1 MPTHY
6 NVKMKMLYAL
16 AICGLVRRDDLAIFA
31 ETMNMGSHD
40 IMDLISAGFVRES
53 SAEVDIRIGGRSRKR
68 VRRVCCITNKG
79 LAFLLEFGG
88 ALFPWLESIPKSIIG
103 NVNLR
108 GGTLARKAPLDRR
121 LNLAGANCFYA
132 AAGFEVHPLVFGD
145 DEDSQKPALSAIIAN
160 AVGDFAPEEST
171 VYYNAIEVKGK
182 CIDADAEDSHSQRF
196 TRQVGFAAYSKND
209 FNIYMIPQGGMRWKT
224 EIAKKEM
231 YLFSTYRS
239 KIRMNQMK
247 DCCAVLLARN
257 PRDFAASFLSIND
270 FSSKKTKIQAHQDAE
285 LLDSTLETAMV
296 GPEGHQAPNMTESVS
311 MGKDGKMHITLTN
324 ESVSEDYPIDVI
336 LDSGKA
342 AAVEGMILTGE
353 MHEHN
358 TFDNPEQ
365 VKCTSF
371 DDVKLADDGLKL
383 TLPKCSVL
391 HLTVTVK

>member
-16 AICGLVRRDDLAIFA
+16 AICGLVRRDDLAIFS
-31 ETMNMGSHD
+31 ETMNAGSHN
-40 IMDLISAGFVRES
+40 IMDLIRAGFVKES

-88 ALFPWLESIPKSIIG
+88 ALFPWLESIPKSIVG

-145 DEDSQKPALSAIIAN
+145 DEDNQKSALSAIIAN
-160 AVGDFAPEEST
+160 AMGDFAPEEST

-209 FNIYMIPQGGMRWKT
+209 FSIYVIPQGGMRWKT
-224 EIAKKEM
+224 EIAKKEWR
-231 YLFSTYRS
+231 LFYDYRS
-239 KIRMNQMK
+239 KIRMHQMK
-247 DCCAVLLARN
+247 ECYAVLLARN
-257 PRDFAASFLSIND
+257 PRDFAALFRSIKD
-270 FSSKKTKIQAHQDAE
+270 FSGRKIKMRRLYVVPMKCEGRKDNSIAVTTGFDRECENCIAKLEEDARFERNTSSFTFPFRTCREGEIYHVALGTVME
-285 LLDSTLETAMV
+285 LYNIHYIKE
-296 GPEGHQAPNMTESVS
+296 
-311 MGKDGKMHITLTN
+311 
-324 ESVSEDYPIDVI
+324 
-336 LDSGKA
+336 KA
-342 AAVEGMILTGE
+342 DEGMPVVIYCYRHQVPYYRAVFGDDILYD
-353 MHEHN
+353 
-358 TFDNPEQ
+358 F
-365 VKCTSF
+365 
-371 DDVKLADDGLKL
+371 AD
-383 TLPKCSVL
+383 
-391 HLTVTVK
+391 

>member
-16 AICGLVRRDDLAIFA
+16 AICGLVRRDDLAIFS
-31 ETMNMGSHD
+31 ETMNAGSHD
-40 IMDLISAGFVRES
+40 IMDLISTGFVKES

-88 ALFPWLESIPKSIIG
+88 ALFPWLERIPKSIIG
-103 NVNLR
+103 SVNLR

-224 EIAKKEM
+224 EIAKKEWR
-231 YLFSTYRS
+231 LFYDYRS
-239 KIRMNQMK
+239 KIRMHQMK
-247 DCCAVLLARN
+247 ECYAVLLARN
-257 PRDFAASFLSIND
+257 PRDFAALFRSIKD
-270 FSSKKTKIQAHQDAE
+270 FSGRKIKMRRLYVVPMKCEGRKDNSIAVTTGFDRECENCIAKLEEDARFERNTSSFTFPFRTCREGEIYHVALGTVME
-285 LLDSTLETAMV
+285 LYNIHYIKE
-296 GPEGHQAPNMTESVS
+296 
-311 MGKDGKMHITLTN
+311 
-324 ESVSEDYPIDVI
+324 
-336 LDSGKA
+336 KA
-342 AAVEGMILTGE
+342 DEGMPVVIYCYRHQVPYYRAVFGDDILYD
-353 MHEHN
+353 
-358 TFDNPEQ
+358 F
-365 VKCTSF
+365 
-371 DDVKLADDGLKL
+371 AD
-383 TLPKCSVL
+383 
-391 HLTVTVK
+391 

>member
-16 AICGLVRRDDLAIFA
+16 AICGLVRRDDLAIFS
-31 ETMNMGSHD
+31 ETMNAGSHD
-40 IMDLISAGFVRES
+40 IMDLISAGFVKES

-224 EIAKKEM
+224 EIAKKEWR
-231 YLFSTYRS
+231 LFYDYRS
-239 KIRMNQMK
+239 KIRMHQMK
-247 DCCAVLLARN
+247 ECYAVLLARN
-257 PRDFAASFLSIND
+257 PRDFAALFRSIKD
-270 FSSKKTKIQAHQDAE
+270 FSGRKIKMRRLYVVPMKCEGRKDNSIAVTTGFDRECENCIAKLEEDARFERNTSSFTFPFRTCREGEIYHVALGTVME
-285 LLDSTLETAMV
+285 LYNIHYIKE
-296 GPEGHQAPNMTESVS
+296 
-311 MGKDGKMHITLTN
+311 
-324 ESVSEDYPIDVI
+324 
-336 LDSGKA
+336 KA
-342 AAVEGMILTGE
+342 DEGMPVVIYCYRHQVPYYRAVFGDDILYD
-353 MHEHN
+353 
-358 TFDNPEQ
+358 F
-365 VKCTSF
+365 
-371 DDVKLADDGLKL
+371 AD
-383 TLPKCSVL
+383 
-391 HLTVTVK
+391 

>member
-16 AICGLVRRDDLAIFA
+16 AICGLVRRDDLAIFS
-31 ETMNMGSHD
+31 ETMNAGSHD

-224 EIAKKEM
+224 EIAKKEWR
-231 YLFSTYRS
+231 LFYDYRS
-239 KIRMNQMK
+239 KIRMHQMK
-247 DCCAVLLARN
+247 ECYAVLLARN
-257 PRDFAASFLSIND
+257 PRDFAALFRSIKD
-270 FSSKKTKIQAHQDAE
+270 FSGRKIKMRRLYVVPMKCEGRKDNSIAVTTGFDRECENCIAKLEEDARFERNTSSFTFPFRTCREGEIYHVALGTVME
-285 LLDSTLETAMV
+285 LYNIHYIKE
-296 GPEGHQAPNMTESVS
+296 
-311 MGKDGKMHITLTN
+311 
-324 ESVSEDYPIDVI
+324 
-336 LDSGKA
+336 KA
-342 AAVEGMILTGE
+342 DEGMPVVIYCYRHQVPYYRAVFGDDILYD
-353 MHEHN
+353 
-358 TFDNPEQ
+358 F
-365 VKCTSF
+365 
-371 DDVKLADDGLKL
+371 AD
-383 TLPKCSVL
+383 
-391 HLTVTVK
+391 